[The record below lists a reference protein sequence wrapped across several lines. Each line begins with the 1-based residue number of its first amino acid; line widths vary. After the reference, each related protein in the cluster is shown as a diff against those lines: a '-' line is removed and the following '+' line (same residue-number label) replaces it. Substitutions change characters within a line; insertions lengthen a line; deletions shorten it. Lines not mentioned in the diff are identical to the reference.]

1 MTSTVTLESIIQAQ
15 DQRSFDIQESLKQ
28 EQYRD
33 RHDYTALKS
42 AISPYMPDAKLHTVL
57 EDTTVKSGDWLQSN
71 QSFRK
76 WEDLNSKGSRFLWMH
91 GIPGAGS
98 SATTI

>member
-15 DQRSFDIQESLKQ
+15 DQRSLDIQESLKQ

-33 RHDYTALKS
+33 RHDYAALKS
-42 AISPYMPDAKLHTVL
+42 AISPFMPDAKLHAIL
-57 EDTTVKSGDWLQSN
+57 GDTTVKSGDWLQSSQKFKN
-71 QSFRK
+71 
-76 WEDLNSKGSRFLWMH
+76 WEGLKSKGSRFLWMH

-98 SATTI
+98 SATTV